1 MEKDLQEIS
10 DQFKG
15 LVYENGTEYLK
26 SGVLLADSVI
36 SQQLLKA
43 TVLHIWKMLPNEKIC
58 PKN

>member
-26 SGVLLADSVI
+26 SGVLLANSVV
-36 SQQLLKA
+36 SQQL
-43 TVLHIWKMLPNEKIC
+43 
-58 PKN
+58 